1 MNGNALGLIETMGLV
16 GLITA
21 IDAML
26 KAIDV
31 YARMLAARNAVGL
44 FYFAGHGIQVNGTN
58 YLVPLGVKIEKEADV
73 EYETVDAGRVLSEF
87 ANARNALSIVILDA
101 CRDNPFASRWQSS
114 PGYKSTNISRGLARF
129 EAPKPV
135 VKPQWN
141 ARLGLGATF
150 EGTFGTKE
158 SASRGY
164 GILGQ
169 LRYRTGRHLALEL
182 QGGWERSTTNSGATR
197 TDVPFTFGLLVPFL
211 GPEHAFSPYFV
222 AAGGV
227 NFADLNLVDSDAFK
241 LDDKR
246 AQLLGQLGGGVE
258 LRLGHRFAINADL
271 RVEGRWNMHGP
282 SDDVAQSTVKIDG
295 NQILPLANSVGVRLG
310 AGATVYF

>member
-1 MNGNALGLIETMGLV
+1 MRTARSLALSLLV
-16 GLITA
+16 LPTLVPAVASAQVYVPAPPPAPGVRVHGGIWIQWGRHRPTPPA
-21 IDAML
+21 PVYVPAPPVYVPPPPQVYVTPPPPP
-26 KAIDV
+26 V
-31 YARMLAARNAVGL
+31 YAPPPPV
-44 FYFAGHGIQVNGTN
+44 YFAPPPPPV
-58 YLVPLGVKIEKEADV
+58 Y
-73 EYETVDAGRVLSEF
+73 
-87 ANARNALSIVILDA
+87 
-101 CRDNPFASRWQSS
+101 S
-114 PGYKSTNISRGLARF
+114 PPVSVMT
-129 EAPKPV
+129 KPV